1 MTYENFGISSV
12 GVCGEGSLK
21 SFRRREVIRAVFKKM
36 TLTTVWRMD
45 PTLTPAWPLSPVDLM
60 SDEEKH

>member
-1 MTYENFGISSV
+1 MAYENFGISSV

-21 SFRRREVIRAVFKKM
+21 SFRRREVIRAVVKKI
-36 TLTTVWRMD
+36 TLTTMWRTD
-45 PTLTPAWPLSPVDLM
+45 PTLTPAWPLSPVGLM